1 MFAAVLDA
9 VVPGLRTAYDAPH
22 PKLLMVFMCGWT
34 ERNNA
39 LSLCLTLLTLSTQA
53 LRVLAEAEGGVRC
66 RLHIHNTRLLFP
78 LSDSCLLAAW
88 YGFVETLL
96 THC

>member
-1 MFAAVLDA
+1 MD
-9 VVPGLRTAYDAPH
+9 GEKQRS
-22 PKLLMVFMCGWT
+22 
-34 ERNNA
+34 
-39 LSLCLTLLTLSTQA
+39 LSLSLSLSQA